1 MNLIKSTIDELSLKI
16 GMNISIGNNE
26 KSIKYNIDSSSNI
39 TDINSQMNTTTNIY
53 LPFKLPIEYQS
64 EKHEISPIVT
74 SDLELYN
81 SSDKPI
87 YDLLFRPSHEFSK
100 SLIDEW
106 KKYFSTDIE
115 YLKDTQNVIK
125 NMSIIKEHFKDTEN
139 TSSRNYQENSDEL
152 LTIWKDIKEDENII
166 EKYSYI
172 EFDYFKYL
180 NYSPFFLQMVTIG
193 NICSPIISFLVP
205 FIFFLLPFIILKLN
219 GIELGYSN
227 YIYVLK
233 DLAKNHSIGKILNS
247 TDNIDLNKIGYI
259 IITIGMY
266 LFQIYNNVVTC
277 IRFHRNVK
285 KINDQMIYLRDFL
298 QNTYDTMDS
307 FLLCNN
313 SSKTYH
319 SFFDDIR
326 KYRNIIKLINEEL
339 SPITSF
345 NISLTK
351 LNQVGYMLKCFYSLY
366 SNNEYSDAI
375 RFSFGFEGYINNMM
389 GIFDNLKECNIS
401 FCSFLDNNSD
411 KKTLSITEQFYPPHG
426 KEGSIKNNIDIGR
439 RIRIKD
445 KNDVRKNDVHKK
457 TKGIIITGPN
467 ASGKTTFLKTTTI
480 NIILSQ
486 QLGVGYYSDC
496 SLKPYKYIHS
506 YLNIPDTSGRDSLFQ
521 SESRRCKEIID
532 SINNGNSDDNH
543 FCIFDELYSGTNP
556 VEASKASFAFLKYLT
571 RFENVSFIL
580 TTHYICVCKK
590 IEKNELNEMV
600 NYRMAVERNSN
611 DKNELLYKY
620 QLEKGISDIEG
631 AITVLKSLNYPQE
644 IINDFIKIK

>member
-1 MNLIKSTIDELSLKI
+1 MNLMKKTIDELSLKI
-16 GMNISIGNNE
+16 GVNISIGNDE
-26 KSIKYNIDSSSNI
+26 KPMQHNLDSSSDATSVNSH
-39 TDINSQMNTTTNIY
+39 INTAANTY
-53 LPFKLPIEYQS
+53 HPFKLPIEYQS

-74 SDLELYN
+74 SDLELCE

-106 KKYFSTDIE
+106 KKYFSTDVE

-125 NMSIIKEHFKDTEN
+125 NMSAMKEQFENTEN
-139 TSSRNYQENSDEL
+139 ARSQQNSDEL
-152 LTIWKDIKEDENII
+152 LTIWKDIKEDEDII

-193 NICSPIISFLVP
+193 NVCSPIISFLVP
-205 FIFFLLPFIILKLN
+205 FIFFLLPFIILKIN

-227 YIYVLK
+227 YIFVLK
-233 DLAKNHSIGKILNS
+233 DLAKNHSIGKILS
-247 TDNIDLNKIGYI
+247 SIDNVDLNKIGYI

-266 LFQIYNNVVTC
+266 FFQMYNNVVTC

-285 KINDQMIYLRDFL
+285 KINDQMIYLRNFL
-298 QNTYDTMDS
+298 QNTRDTMDF
-307 FLLCNN
+307 FLLCND

-326 KYRNIIKLINEEL
+326 KYRDIIKLINEEL
-339 SPITSF
+339 SPITPF
-345 NISLTK
+345 NLSLTK
-351 LNQVGYMLKCFYSLY
+351 LNQVGYMLKCFYSLH
-366 SNNEYSDAI
+366 SNNEYGESI

-389 GIFDNLKECNIS
+389 GIFDNLKENNIS
-401 FCSFLDNNSD
+401 FCSFLDNSD
-411 KKTLSITEQFYPPHG
+411 KKTKTLSITEQFYPPHG
-426 KEGSIKNNIDIGR
+426 KEGSVKNNIDIGR
-439 RIRIKD
+439 RIRNKD
-445 KNDVRKNDVHKK
+445 KNDARKK

-480 NIILSQ
+480 NVILSQ
-486 QLGVGYYSDC
+486 QLGVGYYSEC
-496 SLKPYKYIHS
+496 SLKPYKYVHS

-532 SINNGNSDDNH
+532 SINDGNSGDNH

-590 IEKNELNEMV
+590 IENNELNEMV

-611 DKNELLYKY
+611 DENELSYKY

-631 AITVLKSLNYPQE
+631 AVTVLKSLNYPQE
-644 IINDFIKIK
+644 IIDDFMKIK